1 MTAHSICFWKSY
13 LFTPHYWGFEK
24 DWDNLLFATWEEC
37 LLKEDCKQDFSRNH
51 GNSFKIYKNSIQIGS
66 ILTPS
71 IYLHV
76 MEIQSYL
83 AVMVVNIFVIIIT
96 HITCLLK
103 KLREGRKISI
113 YRVCYI
119 NLFFLP
125 FLVLFIWFYELK
137 LPSGALS
144 LFQYSFVSTCIFC
157 TVSVKYVTFLYVII
171 PNIQLCTSFCAFV
184 FSLS

>member
-119 NLFFLP
+119 NLFF
-125 FLVLFIWFYELK
+125 FTISGSFHLVLWTQVTK
-137 LPSGALS
+137 WC
-144 LFQYSFVSTCIFC
+144 SF
-157 TVSVKYVTFLYVII
+157 LI
-171 PNIQLCTSFCAFV
+171 PIQLCFHLHLLYC
-184 FSLS
+184 

>member
-119 NLFFLP
+119 NLFFYH
-125 FLVLFIWFYELK
+125 FWFFSFGSMNSSYQVVLFPY
-137 LPSGALS
+137 SNTAL
-144 LFQYSFVSTCIFC
+144 FPPASFVLLVSNMLHFC
-157 TVSVKYVTFLYVII
+157 ML
-171 PNIQLCTSFCAFV
+171 
-184 FSLS
+184 